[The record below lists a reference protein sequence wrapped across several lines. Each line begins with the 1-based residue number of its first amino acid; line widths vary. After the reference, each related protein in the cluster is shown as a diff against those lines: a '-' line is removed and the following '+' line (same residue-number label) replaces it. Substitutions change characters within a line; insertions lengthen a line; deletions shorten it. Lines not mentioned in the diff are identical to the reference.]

1 MNTGYETKTT
11 CSRSFLLS
19 SSIFILTRSDPIL
32 KSRHFFQNPIFCQAP
47 SRCKMGS
54 NPLQILSVSVHLII
68 TNHGTTSAKQ
78 SFSLG
83 CSLEL
88 IQGKKSM
95 KMAPHLELLVAICHQ
110 GHRRGRIP
118 MGSMVCARTKDNKI
132 CGHTSEKLLSEH
144 HWGLPKSKSINLG
157 KNDLSP
163 YHGHKLP
170 TDPHPTPTGL
180 RGLVVDYIMFTFSGN
195 MSVPH

>member
-1 MNTGYETKTT
+1 
-11 CSRSFLLS
+11 
-19 SSIFILTRSDPIL
+19 
-32 KSRHFFQNPIFCQAP
+32 
-47 SRCKMGS
+47 MGW
-54 NPLQILSVSVHLII
+54 NPLQILSVSVHLIT
-68 TNHGTTSAKQ
+68 TNCGTTSAKQ

-88 IQGKKSM
+88 IQEKKSM

-118 MGSMVCARTKDNKI
+118 MGSVVCVRIENNKI
-132 CGHTSEKLLSEH
+132 FWDTSEKLLFEH
-144 HWGLPKSKSINLG
+144 HWGLPRSKSVNLG

-163 YHGHKLP
+163 YHGYKLP
-170 TDPHPTPTGL
+170 MDSDPTPTGV
-180 RGLVVDYIMFTFSGN
+180 RGLLVDYITFTFSGN